1 MNRPGQIALV
11 AVVITVLIVTG
22 VFVLT
27 APAPRDRETI
37 YQIGSLNGLVEGQF
51 AGKGS
56 VAGLLAHGDIGLG
69 TYDGLDGEMIVID
82 GRCYQALT
90 DGTVRVA
97 ATTETTPFAQVSR
110 FDVDGTVDLQGALNL
125 SEMEAWIEGALPSNS
140 TFYVLRIDGTFD
152 NITVRSV
159 PRQVLPYPPLSD
171 VLAEQ
176 TVFRYQNLAGT
187 MVGIWSPSDAAGLS
201 SAGFHFHFISDDR
214 TRGGHVLDLDL
225 SDLTAQWDGTA
236 RYEVE
241 MGTV

>member
-1 MNRPGQIALV
+1 MNRPVQLALV
-11 AVVITVLIVTG
+11 AVVITVLVATG
-22 VFVLT
+22 IFVLT
-27 APAPRDRETI
+27 APAPRDREVL
-37 YQIGSLNGLVEGQF
+37 YQIGSLDGLMAGQF

-56 VAGLLAHGDIGLG
+56 VAELLAHGDIGLG

-82 GRCYQALT
+82 GRCYQALA
-90 DGTVRVA
+90 DGTVNVA
-97 ATTETTPFAQVSR
+97 VNNETTPFAQVSR
-110 FDVDGTVDLQGALNL
+110 FDVDGTVGLHGVVNL
-125 SEMEAWIEGALPSNS
+125 SQVEALIEGSLPSNG

-159 PRQVLPYPPLSD
+159 PRQVLPYPTLSD

-176 TVFRYQNLAGT
+176 TVFQYQNLAGT

-236 RYEVE
+236 HYDVE
-241 MGTV
+241 LGTV